1 MNGEVQYISSMGEL
15 VRKDNTLQFRNNEK
29 HKNLPVEIIKE
40 IYCLNEITVNSKLL
54 DFLARKGIILHFFNY
69 YGYYSGTFYPK
80 DKYRSG
86 KLLIKQVDKFQ
97 NNRLDIAK
105 IIVRGIGINIYEV
118 LYHYYKH
125 GKSGVKETVDWIR
138 KEFYTNVEKADNI
151 KVLLAVEG
159 ELWLKFY
166 AAFKYFLPE
175 DFIMSKRVKRKPDNP
190 INALISF
197 GNSLLYAKT
206 VAVIYETHLDQRISF
221 LHEPTETRF
230 SLSLDISEIFKPVI
244 VFRTIFDL
252 VNNRKIQVEKHF
264 DQKMKYCLL
273 NEEGREIFIRAFKD
287 RLESTFQ
294 HPTLKRKTSYRNAI
308 KLDCYKLEKHI
319 MNEQEFIPF
328 SLKAGY

>member
-1 MNGEVQYISSMGEL
+1 MNGSVQYITSIGEL
-15 VRKDNTLQFRNNEK
+15 VRKDNTLQFRNSEK
-29 HKNLPVEIIKE
+29 HKDLPIEIIKE
-40 IYCLNEITVNSKLL
+40 IYCLNEVTVNSKLL
-54 DFLARKGIILHFFNY
+54 DFLARNNVLLHFFNY

-86 KLLIKQVDKFQ
+86 KLLIKQVERFQ
-97 NNRLDIAK
+97 NSRLYVAK
-105 IIVRGIGINIYEV
+105 TIVRGIGINIYEI

-125 GKSGVKETVDWIR
+125 GKSEVKETVDWIR
-138 KEFYTNVEKADNI
+138 KEFYADVENADNI

-159 ELWLKFY
+159 ELWLRFY
-166 AAFKYFLPE
+166 SSFKYFLPK
-175 DFIMSKRVKRKPDNP
+175 DFTMNKRVKRPPDNP

-206 VAVIYETHLDQRISF
+206 VAIIYETHLDQRISF

-264 DQKMKYCLL
+264 NRKLNYCLL
-273 NEEGREIFIRAFKD
+273 NEEGRKIFVSAFEG
-287 RLESTFQ
+287 RMENTFQ

-308 KLDCYKLEKHI
+308 RLDCYKLERYIIGEK
-319 MNEQEFIPF
+319 EFVPF